1 MKVIAIFFII
11 YCFLKTL
18 FYAIYEINS
27 KKNNSGGI
35 TIILI
40 ALIGFI
46 LPFTI
51 LIFFYLNLF

>member
-18 FYAIYEINS
+18 FYAIYEIKS

-51 LIFFYLNLF
+51 LISFY